1 LGFVSQ
7 QLLEEELDPRPFDA
21 VATDA
26 TFGAW
31 AIDAVEPARVRL
43 STSRGGEARELGRKA
58 AVLLVC
64 VVFIAALLGA
74 TWNTKGD
81 FRLVTWPVAGLLG
94 LVALAA
100 LASVLAQGR
109 RALGGVPLEVDA
121 TKGTLRGVPE
131 ATGVLSGYLAAP
143 IEVELSTLTAWVLSV
158 HKDSGRGSTQRAWA
172 MLQAQLAD
180 GRRLQ
185 GPEAYAP
192 DDAWDEA
199 RDRLA
204 PVAAEL
210 ARVAGR
216 PLRLEYKWTGQQLQL
231 EPADLLKAEPT

>member
-1 LGFVSQ
+1 MT
-7 QLLEEELDPRPFDA
+7 QLLDEELDPRPFDA

-31 AIDAVEPARVRL
+31 VIDAVEPKRVRL
-43 STSRGGEARELGRKA
+43 STSRAREARELGRKA
-58 AVLLVC
+58 AVLLVA
-64 VVFIAALLGA
+64 VVFLVALVGA
-74 TWNTKGD
+74 TWDTKGD

-94 LVALAA
+94 VVGLLA
-100 LASVLAQGR
+100 LASMVAQAR
-109 RALGGVPLEVDA
+109 RALLGVPLEVDA
-121 TKGTLRGVPE
+121 AAGKVRGMPE

-143 IEVELSTLTAWVLSV
+143 VEVELSTLTAWVISV
-158 HKDSGRGSTQRAWA
+158 HRDSGRGSTQRAY
-172 MLQAQLAD
+172 AQLHALLSD
-180 GRRLQ
+180 GRLLQ

-210 ARVAGR
+210 ARVTGR
-216 PLRLEYKWTGQQLQL
+216 PLRLEYRWTGQQLQL
-231 EPADLLKAEPT
+231 ESADLLKAPVP